1 MFRAHP
7 KFHRRRF
14 HFESLENRN
23 LMANLAAGDFNGD
36 GKDDMAVGFALEDVG
51 AIVDAGAV
59 NVIYGSSTGLTP
71 FGNQFW
77 NQNSAGVQET
87 AETGDGFG
95 NEVATGD
102 FNGDGKDDLLIG
114 VPEEGIGAK
123 RRAGAVQVLYG
134 SSAGLVATGN
144 RLFHQDQAGVP
155 GTSVANDLFGV
166 ALATGDFNND
176 GFDDAAIGA
185 PGDGGNIGSVTVIL
199 GSATGLKTT
208 GTQWSQAT
216 PSIQGDPEEGDRFGS
231 SLATG
236 DVNNDGFDD
245 LAVGVP
251 SEDSGR
257 GLVHVIF
264 GSVSGLTASGNQ
276 LFGLSGA
283 LSDFGDGFGT
293 ALTIGDFNGDQFG
306 DLVVG
311 IPGWDRNGVES
322 VGAVNVFRG
331 SATGLDNQGILFLT
345 QETLGVPDDSDEFDS
360 FGNTLTSGD
369 FNLDGKDDLVVGAP
383 FEAVGTVQF
392 AGAMT
397 VIPGT
402 SAGPTGAGSKQWTQN
417 SSGILDVAEQFDLL
431 AFPVV
436 GNFNGDTRTDL
447 AIFALN
453 ESVGTIQGAGAV
465 NVIYSKAIGLS
476 SLGNQLWNQDSPG
489 ILDQAEA
496 NDSYDV
502 NAAARES
509 RADAMF
515 SQGYDMDIVNLRK
528 SRRVN

>member
-1 MFRAHP
+1 
-7 KFHRRRF
+7 
-14 HFESLENRN
+14 
-23 LMANLAAGDFNGD
+23 
-36 GKDDMAVGFALEDVG
+36 MAVGFALENVG

-77 NQNSAGVQET
+77 NQNSAGVQEA

-95 NEVATGD
+95 NELATGD

-114 VPEEGIGAK
+114 VPEEGVGAK
-123 RRAGAVQVLYG
+123 SRAGTVQVLYG
-134 SSAGLVATGN
+134 STAGLVAAGN
-144 RLFHQDQAGVP
+144 RIFHQDQVGVP
-155 GTSVANDLFGV
+155 GASAANDLFGM

-176 GFDDAAIGA
+176 AFDDAAIAA

-236 DVNNDGFDD
+236 DINNDGFDD

-251 SEDSGR
+251 SDDSGR

-264 GSVSGLTASGNQ
+264 GSGTSLRASGNQ

-283 LSDFGDGFGT
+283 ISDFDDRFAT
-293 ALTIGDFNGDQFG
+293 ALTIGDFDGDLFG
-306 DLVVG
+306 DLAVG

-345 QETLGVPDDSDEFDS
+345 QETVGVPDDSDESDS

-369 FNLDGKDDLVVGAP
+369 FNLDGKDDLVVGVP

-402 SAGPTGAGSKQWTQN
+402 ASGPTGAGSKQWTQN
-417 SSGILDVAEQFDLL
+417 SSGILDVAEQFDLF
-431 AFPVV
+431 AFPVT
-436 GNFNGDTRTDL
+436 GNFNGDTRPDL
-447 AIFALN
+447 AIFTLN
-453 ESVGTIQGAGAV
+453 ESVETVQGAGTV

-476 SLGNQLWNQDSPG
+476 QIGNQLWHQDSPW

-496 NDSYDV
+496 NDSFNV
-502 NAAARES
+502 NAAVRQS
-509 RADAMF
+509 RAEIAMLNY
-515 SQGYDMDIVNLRK
+515 GYDSDIVNLRK
-528 SRRVN
+528 SRRVS